1 MNLNQITVPCLDLD
15 ESVDFYKRLGLKMI
29 VYDAPKY
36 ARFECPQ
43 GESTFSLHQADH
55 AETRSAPV
63 VYFEIENLDE
73 RVRELEAVGV
83 VFESRPVTQE
93 WLWREAYV
101 RDPAG
106 NLICLYY
113 AGTNRLDPPWRLR
126 D

>member
-1 MNLNQITVPCLDLD
+1 VNLNQVTVPCLDLE
-15 ESVDFYKRLGLKMI
+15 ESVEFYRRLGLELI

-36 ARFECPQ
+36 ARFECPD
-43 GESTFSLHQADH
+43 GHATFSVHLAGH

-63 VYFEIENLDE
+63 VYFEVEDLDE
-73 RVRELEAVGV
+73 RVRQLEAAGL
-83 VFESRPVTQE
+83 VFESAPVTQE

-106 NLICLYY
+106 NRICVYY
-113 AGTNRLDPPWRLR
+113 AGSNRLNPPWRLR